1 MSEANKIK
9 NPTDDKFSKAIGK
22 MIRTSPIKLNDAV
35 KSIRGKK
42 LVMHCLT

>member
-9 NPTDDKFSKAIGK
+9 NPADYKFSKAIGK

-42 LVMHCLT
+42 VGDNMF